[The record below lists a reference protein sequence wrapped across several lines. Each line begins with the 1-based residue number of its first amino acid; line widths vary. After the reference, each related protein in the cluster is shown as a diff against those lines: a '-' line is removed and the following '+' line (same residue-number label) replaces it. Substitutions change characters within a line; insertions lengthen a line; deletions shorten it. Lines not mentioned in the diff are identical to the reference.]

1 MENSR
6 NFVLLPP
13 EAGDQSDRVSYNE
26 KLVQDMYSTFEP
38 GGTLERR
45 KTLVD
50 DILEVSAST
59 SDADVYH
66 ISESND
72 YYLSNTKPTRKRRKL
87 HQRNKGKGRI
97 PLNGLKGKISLLIFN
112 FLVKETDRVDVFDN
126 LLSNYRPRISEKS
139 DIFP

>member
-1 MENSR
+1 MAEATELAKRMKNSR

-13 EAGDQSDRVSYNE
+13 EAGDQSDRISYNE
-26 KLVQDMYSTFEP
+26 KLVQDMDSTFEP

-72 YYLSNTKPTRKRRKL
+72 YLSNTKPTRKRRKL

-97 PLNGLKGKISLLIFN
+97 PLNGLKGKISLLIFD
-112 FLVKETDRVDVFDN
+112 FLV
-126 LLSNYRPRISEKS
+126 
-139 DIFP
+139 